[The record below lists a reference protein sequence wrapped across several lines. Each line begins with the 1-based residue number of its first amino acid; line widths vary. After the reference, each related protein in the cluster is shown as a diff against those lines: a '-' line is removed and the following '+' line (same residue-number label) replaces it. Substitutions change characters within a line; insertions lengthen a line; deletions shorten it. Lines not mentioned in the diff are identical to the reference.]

1 MLIPEITDKQV
12 GLLVKAALEFNAT
25 LVALAA
31 TYYGNMDSKNAKKF
45 QADYRRLF
53 AEYRKQL
60 KFIFPD
66 EVNHG

>member
-1 MLIPEITDKQV
+1 MTLAEVTDTQV
-12 GLLVKAALEFNAT
+12 GLMLKAALDFNGA

-31 TYYGNMDSKNAKKF
+31 TYYGNLDAKSSKRF
-45 QADYRRLF
+45 VSDYKILF

-66 EVNHG
+66 EEN